1 MRVLT
6 ARWVAG
12 CAAGISVALIAGGLA
27 WAYVDRHLVPTD
39 RMGWNIPTPSEKW

>member
-12 CAAGISVALIAGGLA
+12 CAAGMSVALIAGGLA
-27 WAYVDRHLVPTD
+27 WAYVDRDLVPANMMRWSISD
-39 RMGWNIPTPSEKW
+39 VIRL